1 MVCEV
6 NELVWFTV
14 RTGQRGG
21 QDRTAALS
29 YELFYLG
36 FISFQSEDTEKICG
50 TLEFSV
56 IWIIAL
62 DGMLIR
68 SYSEEKTSY
77 SF

>member
-1 MVCEV
+1 M
-6 NELVWFTV
+6 NWSDLLW
-14 RTGQRGG
+14 GQDREE
-21 QDRTAALS
+21 DRTAALS

-77 SF
+77 SL